1 MKTLELSSVP
11 ISLYIH
17 FPWCEKK
24 CPYCDFN
31 IETNKRDGDEEALL
45 FAILKD
51 LDDSTKYIGA
61 RKFTSLYFGG
71 GTPSLISAKIIE
83 KIISTLKDKELL
95 QIDCEISFELNP
107 KEVKEKYINDLVG
120 IGINRVS
127 IGIQSFDAKTLSSL
141 ERNHDACDSLNA
153 LQVISKME
161 SVDTTIDLIYG
172 VMGQDI
178 NSLKKDIEIFC
189 SYDIS
194 HLSMYQLTI
203 EPNTIF
209 YKKELSLPDDTL
221 IELMESEAKKI
232 LNSNSISQ
240 YEVSSWSKDNKK
252 SNHNMNYWMYG
263 DYLGLGPGAH
273 SKITQE
279 TSIKRMIK
287 LKTVASYIKDPSK
300 TIDTIIT
307 SESYD
312 LDLAMNLLRIKGG
325 LSLEEL
331 ETSHIYIP
339 DSFLEKRLKGIEEK
353 LLESDGFRA
362 TQIGYKFLNDTINLF
377 N

>member
-1 MKTLELSSVP
+1 MKALEPNSVP

-31 IETNKRDGDEEALL
+31 IETDKKDGDEEALL

-51 LDDSTKYIGA
+51 LDNSSKYIGS

-83 KIISTLKDKELL
+83 KIINTLNQKELL
-95 QIDCEISFELNP
+95 EKDCEVSFELNP
-107 KEVKEKYINDLVG
+107 KEVKEEYINDLVR

-127 IGIQSFDAKTLSSL
+127 IGIQSFDANTLSSL
-141 ERNHDACDSLNA
+141 ERNHDAADSLNA
-153 LQVISKME
+153 IKVVSKMKTI
-161 SVDTTIDLIYG
+161 DTTIDLIYG

-178 NSLKKDIEIFC
+178 ESLKKDIEIFC
-189 SYDIS
+189 SHDVD

-209 YKKELSLPDDTL
+209 YKKELRLPDDSL
-221 IELMESEAKKI
+221 IELMETEAAKI
-232 LNSNSISQ
+232 LNAKNIHQ

-287 LKTVASYIKDPSK
+287 LKKLKSYIKNPSK
-300 TIDTIIT
+300 TVDTNIT
-307 SESYD
+307 SDSYD

-325 LSLEEL
+325 LSLKEL
-331 ETSHIYIP
+331 ETSHIYVP
-339 DSFLEKRLKGIEEK
+339 DSFLKKRIKGIEEK
-353 LLESDGFRA
+353 LLENDGIKA

>member
-1 MKTLELSSVP
+1 MKALEPNSVP

-31 IETNKRDGDEEALL
+31 IETDKKDGDEEALL

-51 LDDSTKYIGA
+51 LDNSSKYIGS
-61 RKFTSLYFGG
+61 RKFTSVYFGG

-83 KIISTLKDKELL
+83 KIINTLNQKELL
-95 QIDCEISFELNP
+95 EKDCEVSFELNP
-107 KEVKEKYINDLVG
+107 KEVKEEYINDLVR

-127 IGIQSFDAKTLSSL
+127 IGIQSFDANTLSSL
-141 ERNHDACDSLNA
+141 ERNHGVADSLNA
-153 LQVISKME
+153 IKVVSKMKTI
-161 SVDTTIDLIYG
+161 DTTIDLIYG

-178 NSLKKDIEIFC
+178 ESLRKDIEIFC
-189 SYDIS
+189 SHDVD

-209 YKKELSLPDDTL
+209 YKKELRLPDDSL
-221 IELMESEAKKI
+221 IELMETEAAKI
-232 LNSNSISQ
+232 LNAKNIHQ
-240 YEVSSWSKDNKK
+240 YEVSSWSRDNKK

-279 TSIKRMIK
+279 ASIKRMIK
-287 LKTVASYIKDPSK
+287 LKKLKSYIKNPSK
-300 TIDTIIT
+300 TVDTNIT
-307 SESYD
+307 SDSYD

-325 LSLEEL
+325 LSLKEL
-331 ETSHIYIP
+331 ETSHIYVP
-339 DSFLEKRLKGIEEK
+339 DSFLKKRIKGIEEK
-353 LLESDGFRA
+353 LLENDGIRA

>member
-1 MKTLELSSVP
+1 MKALEPNSVP

-31 IETNKRDGDEEALL
+31 IETDKKDGDEEALL

-51 LDDSTKYIGA
+51 LDNSSKYIGS

-83 KIISTLKDKELL
+83 KIINTLNQKELL
-95 QIDCEISFELNP
+95 EKDCEVSFELNP
-107 KEVKEKYINDLVG
+107 KEVKEEYINDLVR

-127 IGIQSFDAKTLSSL
+127 IGIQSFDANTLSSL
-141 ERNHDACDSLNA
+141 ERNHGAADSLNA
-153 LQVISKME
+153 IKVVSKMKTI
-161 SVDTTIDLIYG
+161 DTTIDLIYG
-172 VMGQDI
+172 VMAQDI
-178 NSLKKDIEIFC
+178 ESLKKDIEIFC
-189 SYDIS
+189 SHDVD

-209 YKKELSLPDDTL
+209 YKKELRLPDDSL
-221 IELMESEAKKI
+221 IELMETEAAKI
-232 LNSNSISQ
+232 LNAKNIHQ
-240 YEVSSWSKDNKK
+240 YEVSSWSRDNKK

-287 LKTVASYIKDPSK
+287 LKKLKSYIKNPSK
-300 TIDTIIT
+300 TVDTNIT

-325 LSLEEL
+325 LSLKEL
-331 ETSHIYIP
+331 ETSHIYVP
-339 DSFLEKRLKGIEEK
+339 DSFLKKRIKGIEEK
-353 LLESDGFRA
+353 LLENDGIKA

>member
-1 MKTLELSSVP
+1 MKALEPNSVP

-31 IETNKRDGDEEALL
+31 IETDKKDGDEEALL

-51 LDDSTKYIGA
+51 LDNSSKYIGS

-83 KIISTLKDKELL
+83 KIINTLNQKELL
-95 QIDCEISFELNP
+95 EKDCEVSFELNP
-107 KEVKEKYINDLVG
+107 KEVKEEYINDLVR

-127 IGIQSFDAKTLSSL
+127 IGIQSFDANTLSSL
-141 ERNHDACDSLNA
+141 ERNHDAADSLNA
-153 LQVISKME
+153 IKVVSKMKTI
-161 SVDTTIDLIYG
+161 DTTIDLIYG
-172 VMGQDI
+172 VMAQDI
-178 NSLKKDIEIFC
+178 ESLKKDIEIFC
-189 SYDIS
+189 SHDVD

-209 YKKELSLPDDTL
+209 YKKELRLPDDSL
-221 IELMESEAKKI
+221 IELMETEAAKI
-232 LNSNSISQ
+232 LNAKNIHQ
-240 YEVSSWSKDNKK
+240 YEVSSWSRDNKK

-287 LKTVASYIKDPSK
+287 LKKLKSYIKNPSK
-300 TIDTIIT
+300 TVDTNIT

-325 LSLEEL
+325 LSLKEL
-331 ETSHIYIP
+331 ETSHIYVP
-339 DSFLEKRLKGIEEK
+339 DSFLKKRIKGIEEK
-353 LLESDGFRA
+353 LLENDGIKA

>member
-1 MKTLELSSVP
+1 MKALEPNSVP

-31 IETNKRDGDEEALL
+31 IETDKKDGDEEALL

-51 LDDSTKYIGA
+51 LENSSKYIGS

-83 KIISTLKDKELL
+83 KIINTLNQKELL
-95 QIDCEISFELNP
+95 EKDCEVSFELNP
-107 KEVKEKYINDLVG
+107 KEVKEEYINDLVR

-127 IGIQSFDAKTLSSL
+127 IGIQSFDANTLSSL
-141 ERNHDACDSLNA
+141 ERNHGAADSLNA
-153 LQVISKME
+153 IKVVSKMKTI
-161 SVDTTIDLIYG
+161 DTTIDLIYG
-172 VMGQDI
+172 VMAQDI
-178 NSLKKDIEIFC
+178 ESLKKDIEIFC
-189 SYDIS
+189 SHDVD

-209 YKKELSLPDDTL
+209 YKKELRLPDDSL
-221 IELMESEAKKI
+221 IELMETEAAKI
-232 LNSNSISQ
+232 LNAKNIHQ
-240 YEVSSWSKDNKK
+240 YEVSSWSRDNKK

-287 LKTVASYIKDPSK
+287 LKKLKSYIKNPSK
-300 TIDTIIT
+300 TVDTNIT
-307 SESYD
+307 SDSYD
-312 LDLAMNLLRIKGG
+312 LDLAMNILRIKDG
-325 LSLEEL
+325 LSLKEL
-331 ETSHIYIP
+331 ETSHIYVP
-339 DSFLEKRLKGIEEK
+339 DSFLKKRIKGIEEK
-353 LLESDGFRA
+353 LLENDGIKA

>member
-1 MKTLELSSVP
+1 LKALEPNSVP

-31 IETNKRDGDEEALL
+31 IETDKKDGDEEALL

-51 LDDSTKYIGA
+51 LDNSSKYIGS

-83 KIISTLKDKELL
+83 KIINTLNQKELL
-95 QIDCEISFELNP
+95 EKDCEVSFELNP
-107 KEVKEKYINDLVG
+107 KEVKEEYINDLVR

-127 IGIQSFDAKTLSSL
+127 IGIQSFDANTLSSL
-141 ERNHDACDSLNA
+141 ERNHGAADSLNA
-153 LQVISKME
+153 IKVVSKMKTI
-161 SVDTTIDLIYG
+161 DTTIDLIYG

-178 NSLKKDIEIFC
+178 ESLKKDIEIFC
-189 SYDIS
+189 SHDVD

-209 YKKELSLPDDTL
+209 YKKELRLPDDSL
-221 IELMESEAKKI
+221 IELMETEAAKI
-232 LNSNSISQ
+232 LNAKNIHQ
-240 YEVSSWSKDNKK
+240 YEVSSWSRDNKK

-287 LKTVASYIKDPSK
+287 LKKLKSYIKNPSK
-300 TIDTIIT
+300 TVDTNIT
-307 SESYD
+307 SDSYD

-325 LSLEEL
+325 LSLKEL
-331 ETSHIYIP
+331 ETSHIYVP
-339 DSFLEKRLKGIEEK
+339 DSFLKKRIKGIEEK
-353 LLESDGFRA
+353 LLENDGIKA

>member
-1 MKTLELSSVP
+1 MKTLEPSSVP

-31 IETNKRDGDEEALL
+31 IETNKQDGDEEALL

-51 LDDSTKYIGA
+51 LDDSSKYIGA

-107 KEVKEKYINDLVG
+107 KEVKKEYINDLVG

-141 ERNHDACDSLNA
+141 ERNHDAYDSLNA

-189 SYDIS
+189 SYNIS

-209 YKKELSLPDDTL
+209 YKKELRLPDDSL

-232 LNSNSISQ
+232 LNANSISQ

-339 DSFLEKRLKGIEEK
+339 DSFLKKRLKGIEEK
-353 LLESDGFRA
+353 LLERDGFRA

>member
-1 MKTLELSSVP
+1 MKALEPNSVP

-31 IETNKRDGDEEALL
+31 IETDKKDGDEEALL

-51 LDDSTKYIGA
+51 LDNSSKYIGS

-83 KIISTLKDKELL
+83 KIINTLNQKELL
-95 QIDCEISFELNP
+95 EKDCEVSFELNP
-107 KEVKEKYINDLVG
+107 KEVKEEYINDLVR

-127 IGIQSFDAKTLSSL
+127 IGIQSFDANTLSSL
-141 ERNHDACDSLNA
+141 ERNHGAADSLNA
-153 LQVISKME
+153 IKVVSKMKTI
-161 SVDTTIDLIYG
+161 DTTIDLIYG

-178 NSLKKDIEIFC
+178 ESLKKDIEIFC
-189 SYDIS
+189 SHDVD

-209 YKKELSLPDDTL
+209 YKKELRLPDDSL
-221 IELMESEAKKI
+221 IELMETEAAKI
-232 LNSNSISQ
+232 LNAKNIHQ
-240 YEVSSWSKDNKK
+240 YEVSSWSRDNKK

-287 LKTVASYIKDPSK
+287 LKKLKSYIKNPSK
-300 TIDTIIT
+300 TVDTNIT
-307 SESYD
+307 SDSYD
-312 LDLAMNLLRIKGG
+312 LDLAMNILRIKDG
-325 LSLEEL
+325 LSLKEL
-331 ETSHIYIP
+331 ETSHIYVP
-339 DSFLEKRLKGIEEK
+339 DSFLKKRIKGIEEK
-353 LLESDGFRA
+353 LLENDGIKA

>member
-1 MKTLELSSVP
+1 LKALEPNSVP

-31 IETNKRDGDEEALL
+31 IETDKKDGDEEALL

-51 LDDSTKYIGA
+51 LDNSSKYIGS

-83 KIISTLKDKELL
+83 KIINTLNQKELL
-95 QIDCEISFELNP
+95 EKDCEVSFELNP
-107 KEVKEKYINDLVG
+107 KEVKEEYINDLVR

-127 IGIQSFDAKTLSSL
+127 IGIQSFDANTLSSL
-141 ERNHDACDSLNA
+141 ERNHGAADSLNA
-153 LQVISKME
+153 IKVVSKMKTI
-161 SVDTTIDLIYG
+161 DTTIDLIYG
-172 VMGQDI
+172 VMAQDI
-178 NSLKKDIEIFC
+178 ESLKKDIEIFC
-189 SYDIS
+189 SHDVD

-209 YKKELSLPDDTL
+209 YKKELRLPDDSL
-221 IELMESEAKKI
+221 IELMETEAAKI
-232 LNSNSISQ
+232 LNAKNIHQ
-240 YEVSSWSKDNKK
+240 YEVSSWSRDNKK

-287 LKTVASYIKDPSK
+287 LKKLKSYIKNPSK
-300 TIDTIIT
+300 TVDTNIT
-307 SESYD
+307 SDSYD

-325 LSLEEL
+325 LSLKEL
-331 ETSHIYIP
+331 ETSHIYVP
-339 DSFLEKRLKGIEEK
+339 DSFLKKRIKGIEEK
-353 LLESDGFRA
+353 LLENDGIKA

>member
-1 MKTLELSSVP
+1 MKALEPNSVP

-31 IETNKRDGDEEALL
+31 IETDKKDGDEEALL

-51 LDDSTKYIGA
+51 LDNSSKYIGS
-61 RKFTSLYFGG
+61 RKFTSVYFGG

-83 KIISTLKDKELL
+83 KIINTLNQKELL
-95 QIDCEISFELNP
+95 EKDCEVSFELNP
-107 KEVKEKYINDLVG
+107 KEVKEEYINDLVR

-127 IGIQSFDAKTLSSL
+127 IGIQSFDANTLSSL
-141 ERNHDACDSLNA
+141 ERNHGVADSLNA
-153 LQVISKME
+153 IKVVSKMKTI
-161 SVDTTIDLIYG
+161 DTTIDLIYG

-178 NSLKKDIEIFC
+178 ESFRKDIEIFC
-189 SYDIS
+189 SHDVD

-209 YKKELSLPDDTL
+209 YKKELRLPDDSL
-221 IELMESEAKKI
+221 IELMEAEAAKI
-232 LNSNSISQ
+232 LNAKNIHQ
-240 YEVSSWSKDNKK
+240 YEVSSWSRDNKK

-287 LKTVASYIKDPSK
+287 LKKLKSYIKNPSK
-300 TIDTIIT
+300 TVDTNIT
-307 SESYD
+307 SDSYD

-325 LSLEEL
+325 LSLKEL
-331 ETSHIYIP
+331 ETSHIYVP
-339 DSFLEKRLKGIEEK
+339 DSFLKKRIKGIEEK
-353 LLESDGFRA
+353 LLENDGIRA